1 MTDRSCPS
9 ELCCLDYGYF
19 KKEKGFVLD
28 SVAVSHK
35 SLAYERVH
43 PKLSDVIPPYN
54 AQKDPYSKHA
64 FGGKAM
70 KKLLKRTSQD
80 HGGTSN
86 SGWLVDYFYKN
97 GPAQRYLSKRNI
109 NGAGH
114 AFNEFIGHR
123 GYLMDAK
130 PIFGYNGQFG
140 YRRNT
145 PGLRLKPHIFGDIF
159 NLPLH

>member
-1 MTDRSCPS
+1 MTARSCPP
-9 ELCCLDYGYF
+9 EMRCLDYEYF

-28 SVAVSHK
+28 SVAVSNS
-35 SLAYERVH
+35 SLAYERAH
-43 PKLSDVIPPYN
+43 PKLCDVIPPYN

-70 KKLLKRTSQD
+70 KKLLKRTNQD
-80 HGGTSN
+80 HGGSSN

-97 GPAQRYLSKRNI
+97 GPAQRYLSKRNS

-114 AFNEFIGHR
+114 SFNQFIGHR
-123 GYLMDAK
+123 GYLMDVQ
-130 PIFGYNGQFG
+130 PIFDTMGSLA

-145 PGLRLKPHIFGDIF
+145 PGLRLKPNIFGDIF